1 MLKLLQNRRSTRKFA
16 EQSVE
21 AEKTERIV
29 KAGLWAP
36 SSKSKYPWEFVV
48 VDNKELLL
56 QLTDCK
62 PHGASFLKY
71 APMAIVIL
79 GDENASDVWVED
91 TSIAAT
97 LMQIQA
103 EEEGLGSCWIQ
114 VRERQKDENT
124 SAEDYVKEVLN
135 VPAHLRVLAILAVG
149 YKKEQKPGRE
159 EDHLKFNKVHR
170 NNYQTPLK

>member
-79 GDENASDVWVED
+79 GDESASDVWVED